1 MQELILKKYQKTTTR
16 FFPSLQKSRLH
27 VPGLEPFSII
37 SSLKKWVNTSGAYI
51 SLVAL
56 LIFGVKLLF
65 DIMLIITA
73 LFKRAPAIALALLI
87 NTCSTSYQTYK
98 SYRLK
103 EEDVKRQMKRK
114 EEMEMTPLQQIS
126 TNKYPVRRQ
135 QEPFQD
141 GNSYLLKCL
150 KRVISFHFIL
160 DFLGCSNFNFLR
172 KKL

>member
-1 MQELILKKYQKTTTR
+1 MLLTSLMKMIKKMKLGSKYQT
-16 FFPSLQKSRLH
+16 L
-27 VPGLEPFSII
+27 
-37 SSLKKWVNTSGAYI
+37 
-51 SLVAL
+51 
-56 LIFGVKLLF
+56 KLLF

-150 KRVISFHFIL
+150 KRVISFYLPPGVRPLPFKTHMGPPGLKF
-160 DFLGCSNFNFLR
+160 
-172 KKL
+172 KLYAHPLASLLC